1 MKTLRLIVLIA
12 AGVLVAGAGAF
23 IVARPPN
30 ASSQTAAKMPPAPR
44 PIELAAAEVA
54 TLQPQRLRETLRFTG
69 STQPVDQTTVK
80 SRISARL
87 AEVLVREGDRVTA
100 GQALAR
106 FETIE
111 LEARVRERVAALEA
125 ARADAEWAEQDRAN
139 KTALAQQRVVS
150 RAALDQANAVADAKK
165 AQIAVAEAQVELAR
179 KALTDAV
186 VVAPFAGVIG
196 ERLANPGESL
206 PVDGRILTLL
216 DTSRMEV
223 AAQVP
228 AADVVRLR
236 VDMAARVQVEGFGER
251 DFRARIA
258 RISPATQSGSRSV
271 LVFVEILD
279 RDEALRGGLFTSGR
293 VVVAEA
299 AQALAVPPTALRK
312 DEAGDFVLVVRDG
325 ALARQAV
332 TPGRV
337 WPRADLVEIG
347 GVAAGTQLVVAPL
360 PGLKPGQAVK
370 VQAAP

>member
-1 MKTLRLIVLIA
+1 
-12 AGVLVAGAGAF
+12 
-23 IVARPPN
+23 
-30 ASSQTAAKMPPAPR
+30 
-44 PIELAAAEVA
+44 
-54 TLQPQRLRETLRFTG
+54 
-69 STQPVDQTTVK
+69 
-80 SRISARL
+80 
-87 AEVLVREGDRVTA
+87 
-100 GQALAR
+100 
-106 FETIE
+106 
-111 LEARVRERVAALEA
+111 VRERVAALEA

-139 KTALAQQRVVS
+139 KAALAQQRVVS
-150 RAALDQANAVADAKK
+150 RAALDQATAVADAKK
-165 AQIAVAEAQVELAR
+165 AQIAVAEAQVEVAR
-179 KALTDAV
+179 KALADAV

-236 VDMAARVQVEGFGER
+236 VDMQARVQVEGFGER

-258 RISPATQSGSRSV
+258 RISPTTQSGSRSV

-279 RDEALRGGLFTSGR
+279 RDEALRGGLFTAGR

-299 AQALAVPPTALRK
+299 AQALAVPPAALRK

-337 WPRADLVEIG
+337 WPRSDLVEIG
-347 GVAAGTQLVVAPL
+347 GVAAGAQIVVAPL

-370 VQAAP
+370 VQASP

>member
-23 IVARPPN
+23 IVARPPS
-30 ASSQTAAKMPPAPR
+30 ASSQTAAKPQPSVR

-69 STQPVDQTTVK
+69 STQPVDQTVVK

-87 AEVLVREGDRVTA
+87 AEVLVREGDRVKA
-100 GQALAR
+100 GQVLAR
-106 FETIE
+106 FETTE

-139 KTALAQQRVVS
+139 KTALAQQRVVARS
-150 RAALDQANAVADAKK
+150 ALDQANAVADAKK
-165 AQIAVAEAQVELAR
+165 AQIAVAEAQVEVAR
-179 KALTDAV
+179 KALADAV
-186 VVAPFAGVIG
+186 VVAPFAGVVG

-206 PVDGRILTLL
+206 PIDGKIFTLL

-236 VDMAARVQVEGFGER
+236 VDLAARVQIEGFGER
-251 DFRARIA
+251 DFKARIA
-258 RISPATQSGSRSV
+258 RISPTTQSGSRSV

-293 VVVAEA
+293 VVVAESV
-299 AQALAVPPTALRK
+299 QALAVPPSALRK

-325 ALARQAV
+325 MLARQPV
-332 TPGRV
+332 TPGRA
-337 WPRADLVEIG
+337 WPKADLVEIG
-347 GVAAGTQLVVAPL
+347 GISAGMQIVIAPL
-360 PGLKPGQAVK
+360 PGLKPGQVVK